1 MHKKTCFKTLCQE
14 KSIATAKKG
23 KHKKSGFHIKG
34 SVWQEKDMNV
44 LGQKKTQVKSAD
56 MTMAHSF

>member
-1 MHKKTCFKTLCQE
+1 MLQNPVSGEKHCNCKEGKTQ
-14 KSIATAKKG
+14 
-23 KHKKSGFHIKG
+23 KKSVFHIKG